1 MERKPLMTYASIGI
15 LGSTSAIITLIAVG
29 WSIMAFRADNAQV
42 VQAFNDFA
50 FYMFLYTWPP
60 FGLWMAIIAI
70 AIFRDINPDPIYPRW
85 VAYYNIMAAL
95 LMAPATLIGAFK
107 TGPLAYNGFL
117 SFWVFVIEFLI
128 WMLVM
133 ITVTFKAYAKLERRA
148 QATAA
153 AQVPPPLSPPEPREG
168 ADMSATVTGLPMD
181 AATPDSSG
189 DGGKK
194 GRLGSR
200 ASGPTLRARLE
211 AGLALAAEDG
221 RRGRLSL
228 AGTSVTFNVHGAKP
242 ESVTVL
248 LDRDPPVVVDSG
260 EPAEVTI
267 DLSADMADQ
276 FSRGAASL
284 GPLLLSGGAAYRGP
298 VRKYLIIDPVLRG
311 LLSS

>member
-1 MERKPLMTYASIGI
+1 MHDKGTAPDSGVDSFVMRLFLWSGVVVVVSVAIAGGLLMHYIPPPSPATSAQAFLHFVRAHRAGIIAGGAVAVVLWSLYQTWPVPIIYLIRRMERKPLMTYASIGI

-148 QATAA
+148 QSTAA
-153 AQVPPPLSPPEPREG
+153 AQVPS
-168 ADMSATVTGLPMD
+168 T
-181 AATPDSSG
+181 
-189 DGGKK
+189 
-194 GRLGSR
+194 
-200 ASGPTLRARLE
+200 
-211 AGLALAAEDG
+211 ALAA
-221 RRGRLSL
+221 
-228 AGTSVTFNVHGAKP
+228 
-242 ESVTVL
+242 
-248 LDRDPPVVVDSG
+248 
-260 EPAEVTI
+260 
-267 DLSADMADQ
+267 
-276 FSRGAASL
+276 GAA
-284 GPLLLSGGAAYRGP
+284 
-298 VRKYLIIDPVLRG
+298 
-311 LLSS
+311 